1 MINVHRFSPSYLG
14 SSDLLIVI
22 CFGFYSF
29 YYLSSSIEEN
39 INATTVPEI
48 NISGVPLV
56 NVPAGYYESGSPFS
70 LAFFGEPWSEA
81 ELIGMAYDYEQSTEY
96 REAPQL
102 TVEEEETTTGGELPE
117 TATNYAMYVLSVYFS
132 RVSV

>member
-1 MINVHRFSPSYLG
+1 M
-14 SSDLLIVI
+14 
-22 CFGFYSF
+22 
-29 YYLSSSIEEN
+29 
-39 INATTVPEI
+39 
-48 NISGVPLV
+48 

-117 TATNYAMYVLSVYFS
+117 TATNYAMYVLSGLLLTGFS
-132 RVSV
+132 LTGLLLVARNRREHQQFHN